1 MATISCPACAARIP
15 DQTLTC
21 PNCGKPLPSSGSD
34 SEGSGDATRLPIE
47 TFGGKLQV
55 IGTVIM
61 AGAVVATFTG
71 AWWGPALLFPG
82 IILFIL
88 GRF

>member
-15 DQTLTC
+15 DQALTC
-21 PNCGKPLPSSGSD
+21 PSCGKPLPSSGTD
-34 SEGSGDATRLPIE
+34 SKSSVAETRMPIE

-55 IGTVIM
+55 IGTVIL
-61 AGAVVATFTG
+61 AGAVVAIVAG

-82 IILFIL
+82 IILFIM

>member
-1 MATISCPACAARIP
+1 MATISCPACAATIP
-15 DQTLTC
+15 ERAQTC
-21 PNCGKPLPSSGSD
+21 PSCGKPLPSSGT
-34 SEGSGDATRLPIE
+34 ETRMPIE

-61 AGAVVATFTG
+61 AGAVVAVAAGF
-71 AWWGPALLFPG
+71 WWGPALLFPG
-82 IILFIL
+82 IVLFIL